1 MNEKQIEMVKA
12 ALDAGITSPKE
23 IANFVA
29 QISHESANLTRMEE
43 SFRYTRGIS
52 QIPVK
57 SAHREGDVV
66 LESARKEALDGKPE
80 RLAELMYGGRM
91 GNNEPGDGLKYH
103 GRGYMQLTGKDNY
116 REIGN
121 RIGVD
126 LVAQP
131 DLASTKENAS
141 KIAVEFWKANVP
153 LNAREDVTKA
163 CTAINGGENGLDERK
178 KLYEQLVKEITP
190 AYLEEIKS
198 KDKAISPNKP
208 DSEEVLAKNV
218 PQSTAAPHVRPPGG
232 YPLPDWSDLN
242 KPIREYNQDD
252 GTSKLYTFNSD
263 GVLLREQNLDAK
275 GNDMNPI
282 VAVDKSQQM
291 NVTHDQSH
299 QPRLTPSLR

>member
-43 SFRYTRGIS
+43 GFRYTRGIS
-52 QIPVK
+52 QIPVR

-80 RLAELMYGGRM
+80 HLAELMYGGRM
-91 GNNEPGDGLKYH
+91 GNNEPGDGFKYH

-121 RIGVD
+121 RIGLD
-126 LVAQP
+126 LVAHP
-131 DLASTKENAS
+131 DLAATSENAS

-153 LNAREDVTKA
+153 LKDREDVTKA
-163 CTAINGGENGLDERK
+163 TSAINGGDNGLDERK
-178 KLYEQLVKEITP
+178 SLYEKFIKELTP
-190 AYLEEIKS
+190 AFLEEIKNNAKS
-198 KDKAISPNKP
+198 ASLNKP
-208 DSEEVLAKNV
+208 ATDLSVNDVSQL
-218 PQSTAAPHVRPPGG
+218 TAAPHVRPPNG
-232 YPLPDWSDLN
+232 YPIADWSDLS
-242 KPIREYNQDD
+242 KPIREYNQQD

-263 GVLLREQNLDAK
+263 GVPIREQQLDVN
-275 GNDMNPI
+275 G
-282 VAVDKSQQM
+282 VDVNQKLSPDRNQQLSVPQEQSSQPQVKLSM
-291 NVTHDQSH
+291 
-299 QPRLTPSLR
+299 PM